1 VHFSE
6 IIQFTILGLATAGVY
21 AVAAS
26 GLVVTYQTSG
36 IFNFAHGAVGM
47 IVAYVY
53 WELRVRQHLP
63 APVAIV
69 LALFVIAPLLGALI
83 ERLLMRHL
91 SGASEITKI
100 VVTIGLLV
108 GLLGVARVVWSGDI
122 DPPPNLT
129 RFFGDNVVRVG
140 GVNLPWHQVIVLICA
155 ALVAVGLR
163 IVLKGTR
170 LGVAMRAV
178 VDDRDLTGLNGC
190 DPARTSMS
198 AWMLGSFLAG
208 LAGILIAPTLP
219 GNLDQATLTLLVINA
234 FAAAMVG
241 RLRSLPLTFLGA
253 VILGLASS
261 YMDLGAAHLSSPPT
275 WYNDVR
281 GSLPVILLFVVLLVI
296 PQERIKVSAATQKL
310 GRIPRPSFRKGIIAA
325 AGLVV
330 GVAVV
335 GQIFHGADLRN
346 LGVVV
351 ALAIVMLSYVPL
363 TGYAGQL
370 SLAQLTFAGLGAFVA
385 VVVVGPDGSLAG
397 LVVAFVAAAVIG
409 ALVALPA
416 LRLQGLYLA
425 LATMA
430 FALVVENVVF
440 AGDQNFSSGT
450 RAFGR
455 PSFLA
460 GDHAYL
466 IFMTVVFAVL
476 GLGVL
481 ALRRSAYGRRLQA
494 LKDSPAASATIGMNQ
509 TVVKLAVFAFSAG
522 IAGIGGYLLGCWK
535 GQVGQSDFS
544 LINGALPGL
553 AVLLLAVVG
562 GIAVIAGAFLG
573 AVFLVAMPRLG
584 EIFPSINDL
593 MLVAPGL
600 IGVTL
605 AQNPDGAVMQAVDR
619 VRERFGGTEDATGPE
634 VTGRVDSP
642 LAPEAFVFGGR
653 TATEAELAALD
664 AGLGAIREDCGV
676 AARGR

>member
-1 VHFSE
+1 MSFSE

-69 LALFVIAPLLGALI
+69 IALFVVAPLLGALI

-91 SGASEITKI
+91 SGASVITRI

-122 DPPPNLT
+122 TPPPNLP
-129 RFFGDNVVRVG
+129 RFFGDNVVRFG
-140 GVNLPWHQVIVLICA
+140 GVNLPWHQIIVLICA
-155 ALVAVGLR
+155 VAVAIGLR
-163 IVLKGTR
+163 IILKGTR

-190 DPARTSMS
+190 NPTRTSMS

-261 YMDLGAAHLSSPPT
+261 YMDLGAAHLSSSPD
-275 WYNDVR
+275 WYNDIR

-296 PQERIKVSAATQKL
+296 PQERIRVAAATERL
-310 GRIPRPSFRKGIIAA
+310 GRIPRPSFRKGVIAA
-325 AGLVV
+325 VLLVVAVAGL
-330 GVAVV
+330 AELL
-335 GQIFHGADLRN
+335 HGADLRS

-363 TGYAGQL
+363 TGYAGQI
-370 SLAQLTFAGLGAFVA
+370 SLAQLTFAGLGAFIA
-385 VVVVGPDGSLAG
+385 VVVVGPQGSLLG
-397 LVVAFVAAAVIG
+397 LVVAFAAAAAIG

-425 LATMA
+425 LGTMA

-466 IFMTVVFAVL
+466 VFMTVVFAAL

-481 ALRRSAYGRRLQA
+481 ALRHSSYGRRLQA
-494 LKDSPAASATIGMNQ
+494 LKDSPAAAATIGMNQ
-509 TVVKLAVFAFSAG
+509 TVAKLAVFAFSAG

-535 GQVGQSDFS
+535 GQVGQSDYS

-562 GIAVIAGAFLG
+562 GIAVIAGAFVG

-584 EIFPSINDL
+584 EIFPSINNL
-593 MLVAPGL
+593 MLIAPGL
-600 IGVTL
+600 VGVTL

-619 VRERFGGTEDATGPE
+619 VRERFGARDDEIDPGQEGSQPGE
-634 VTGRVDSP
+634 SKVG
-642 LAPEAFVFGGR
+642 PEAFVVAGES
-653 TATEAELAALD
+653 ATEADLVSLD
-664 AGLGAIREDCGV
+664 AGLGSRREDCGV
-676 AARGR
+676 PA

>member
-1 VHFSE
+1 MDFSE

-63 APVAIV
+63 APVALF
-69 LALFVIAPLLGALI
+69 LALFVFAPLLGAVI

-91 SGASEITKI
+91 TGASVITRI

-122 DPPPNLT
+122 TPPPNLP
-129 RFFGDNVVRVG
+129 RFFGDNVVRFG
-140 GVNLPWHQVIVLICA
+140 GVNLPWHQIIVLLCA
-155 ALVAVGLR
+155 AAVAVGLR
-163 IVLKGTR
+163 IILKGTR
-170 LGVAMRAV
+170 MGVAMRAV

-190 DPARTSMS
+190 NPERTSMS

-208 LAGILIAPTLP
+208 LAGVLIAPTLP

-261 YMDLGAAHLSSPPT
+261 YMDLGAAHLSSSPG
-275 WYNDVR
+275 WYDDIR

-296 PQERIKVSAATQKL
+296 PQERIKVSAATEKL
-310 GRIPRPSFRKGIIAA
+310 GRIPRPSFRRGIVAA
-325 AGLVV
+325 VALVV
-330 GVAVV
+330 AVAVV
-335 GQIFHGADLRN
+335 GQILTGADLRN

-363 TGYAGQL
+363 TGYAGQI

-385 VVVVGPDGSLAG
+385 VVVVGPDGSLLG

-409 ALVALPA
+409 TAVALPA

-425 LATMA
+425 LGTMA
-430 FALVVENVVF
+430 FALVTENVIF

-466 IFMTVVFAVL
+466 LFMTAVFAVL

-481 ALRRSAYGRRLQA
+481 ALRRSTYGRRLQA
-494 LKDSPAASATIGMNQ
+494 LKDSPAASATLGMNQ
-509 TVVKLAVFAFSAG
+509 TVVKLAVFALSAG
-522 IAGIGGYLLGCWK
+522 IAGVGGYLLGCWK
-535 GQVGQSDFS
+535 GQVGQADYS

-562 GIAVIAGAFLG
+562 GIAVIAGAFVG
-573 AVFLVAMPRLG
+573 AVFLVSMPRLG
-584 EIFPSINDL
+584 EVFPSINNL
-593 MLVAPGL
+593 MLIAPGL
-600 IGVTL
+600 VGVTL
-605 AQNPDGAVMQAVDR
+605 ARNPDGAVMQAIDR
-619 VRERFGGTEDATGPE
+619 VRERFGGTDGEASETRDGAGAIT
-634 VTGRVDSP
+634 TC
-642 LAPEAFVFGGR
+642 APEEFVVSGR
-653 TATEAELAALD
+653 TATAGDRAVLD
-664 AGLGAIREDCGV
+664 AGLGVVREDCGV
-676 AARGR
+676 PA

>member
-1 VHFSE
+1 MLFSE

-63 APVAIV
+63 APIAIF

-83 ERLLMRHL
+83 ERLLMRRL
-91 SGASEITKI
+91 SGASVITKI

-122 DPPPNLT
+122 TPPPNLP
-129 RFFGDNVVRVG
+129 RFFGENVVRFG
-140 GVNLPWHQVIVLICA
+140 GVNLPWHQVVVLICA

-163 IVLKGTR
+163 IILKGTR

-178 VDDRDLTGLNGC
+178 VDDRELTGLNGC
-190 DPARTSMS
+190 NPARTSMS
-198 AWMLGSFLAG
+198 SWMLGSFLAG

-261 YMDLGAAHLSSPPT
+261 YMDLGAAHMSSSPT
-275 WYNDVR
+275 WYNHVR
-281 GSLPVILLFVVLLVI
+281 GSLPAILLFVVLLVI
-296 PQERIKVSAATQKL
+296 PQERIKVSAATEKL

-325 AGLVV
+325 IALVV
-330 GVAVV
+330 GVGIV
-335 GQIFHGADLRN
+335 GQILQGADLRN
-346 LGVVV
+346 LGVAV

-363 TGYAGQL
+363 TGYAGQI

-385 VVVVGPDGSLAG
+385 VVVVGPEGSLLG
-397 LVVAFVAAAVIG
+397 LVVAFVAAGVIG

-416 LRLQGLYLA
+416 LRLHGLYLA
-425 LATMA
+425 LGTMA

-460 GDHAYL
+460 GQHAYL
-466 IFMTVVFAVL
+466 IFMTVVFVAL

-481 ALRRSAYGRRLQA
+481 ALRRSSYGRRLQA

-509 TVVKLAVFAFSAG
+509 TFVKLAVFGFSAG

-562 GIAVIAGAFLG
+562 GIAVIAGAFVG
-573 AVFLVAMPRLG
+573 AVFLVTMPRLG
-584 EIFPSINDL
+584 EIFPSINNL
-593 MLVAPGL
+593 MLIAPGL

-605 AQNPDGAVMQAVDR
+605 ARNPDGAVMQAVDR
-619 VRERFGGTEDATGPE
+619 VRERFGDKGDDAMDGSVAVGRDDPPVGPE
-634 VTGRVDSP
+634 D
-642 LAPEAFVFGGR
+642 FVVGGR
-653 TATEAELAALD
+653 TASTVELAALD
-664 AGLGAIREDCGV
+664 AGLGVTREDCGV
-676 AARGR
+676 PA